1 MKKMLV
7 VLMCFVFCLSS
18 FPAQVLGE
26 GTCTITVANTEF
38 GQVFIDGMNKNGQTV
53 TVPQGHTAEIGVA
66 PNHGYEIG
74 SVTIGG
80 TTYSTD
86 AQIPDR
92 SDFSQSVT
100 INDDINVSVEFRLIK
115 HTVTTVAGPNGSV
128 SPENPEVDHGS
139 DVTFTIT
146 PSAGYMI
153 NELRVDGHVEHVNES
168 SQITVYNVQNDI
180 TLEVTFA
187 EIVTYTITTVAGP
200 NGSVSPENPVVEH
213 GSDVTFTIT
222 PDPGYIIDELRVDG
236 RPERADESGEFTVF
250 NVQQD
255 MTLEVTFMQ
264 VVAHT
269 ITIPK
274 PINGNVQIVG
284 EDGFVPEG
292 GITLTSNTRDVFSF
306 FIFPAVEYITP
317 TGYKGGYKLSR
328 VYLKDRTGE
337 EIDITYAFYYDEDAG
352 KIRIDIETFFDY
364 TLYFDFTE
372 QLPSGVDM
380 YYEDI
385 AILSSEI
392 GSLEDLKAAVKR
404 EYGLRGIYLTD
415 EKFRLPVMPTITQM
429 ISTNGVAYK
438 QTGVRLKPYYF
449 RDIETIGINIYVV
462 DEVTNLIFK
471 VREKNT
477 YQTENDIFITNGSDP
492 LFGDVVFE
500 FPSVEN
506 VLMWF
511 HGPYDATLMPMNSEV
526 ASYFRPFKPLHWVSL
541 RCMYSI
547 PSPFYRA
554 QFHVVNRAKQPEKE
568 LNWFPFTIIQ
578 EDALCM
584 NVQATSDSGTQD
596 TFTWNLDTYPHV
608 TVSDATQEVFFG
620 NDRVILEKPRDNI
633 GDIASMTAA
642 ASNSPGYTFTNN
654 PDGTITIDFLS
665 DYYDKVTVPLTIV
678 KQSGGTV
685 QRNLIIHRVGLD
697 IQAHNAAD
705 GNPSQTRNVWHGTQ
719 TGNQVDFTDGNRY
732 KLTASYFIPDF
743 GDELPYGLYVTRK
756 YANGRIET
764 QIIRQPMTNPYPA
777 QADQFNHAKKM
788 YIYNDGSSG
797 WANIADYLIYAG
809 PNAASAPVEVSVL
822 VLKNAPAIGGLFG
835 GVDYGS
841 GTGVTWTKP

>member
-38 GQVFIDGMNKNGQTV
+38 GEIFIDGMNENGRTV
-53 TVPQGHTAEIGVA
+53 SVPQGHIAEIGVA

-74 SVTIGG
+74 SVTIGD

-153 NELRVDGHVEHVNES
+153 NELRVDGHAEHVNES
-168 SQITVYNVQNDI
+168 SQITVHNVQNDI
-180 TLEVTFA
+180 TLEVTFT
-187 EIVTYTITTVAGP
+187 EIVTYTITTIAGS

-236 RPERADESGEFTVF
+236 RPEMANEHNEFTVF
-250 NVQQD
+250 NVQSD
-255 MTLEVTFMQ
+255 MTLEVTFLQ

-274 PINGNVQIVG
+274 HPYINVQIVG
-284 EDGFVPEG
+284 GGMVPEG
-292 GITLTSNTRDVFSF
+292 GSVITRN
-306 FIFPAVEYITP
+306 
-317 TGYKGGYKLSR
+317 
-328 VYLKDRTGE
+328 TGE
-337 EIDITYAFYYDEDAG
+337 IVSYYIMPERLFRLTDIIIDVEDGEDQNVSYDYYYDETAK
-352 KIRIDIETFFDY
+352 KIRIDIETTSSHTLHIKTDY
-364 TLYFDFTE
+364 MVYYRHIRNGYAITSSEATSDTSIKNAIRRELALSGLDV
-372 QLPSGVDM
+372 QLNDM
-380 YYEDI
+380 T
-385 AILSSEI
+385 ILSRS
-392 GSLEDLKAAVKR
+392 
-404 EYGLRGIYLTD
+404 
-415 EKFRLPVMPTITQM
+415 PH
-429 ISTNGVAYK
+429 ISTNGVGYE
-438 QTGVRLKPYYF
+438 RI
-449 RDIETIGINIYVV
+449 DIEYHRLHSQSANYVSFYVV
-462 DEVTNLIFK
+462 DNYTDIIIFNCLGQARVGEIIIVQGNESFAQNLIY
-471 VREKNT
+471 EIPINT
-477 YQTENDIFITNGSDP
+477 QDYYHIF
-492 LFGDVVFE
+492 
-500 FPSVEN
+500 
-506 VLMWF
+506 
-511 HGPYDATLMPMNSEV
+511 GPYGVEGINLSWANDKTFPIEPVPSL
-526 ASYFRPFKPLHWVSL
+526 PLERVTG
-541 RCMYSI
+541 
-547 PSPFYRA
+547 PFYKW
-554 QFHVVNRAKQPEKE
+554 QLHVVNRGVHVGKE
-568 LNWFPFTIIQ
+568 LNWFPLTLIKQ
-578 EDALCM
+578 DALCM
-584 NVQATSDSGTQD
+584 NVQATSELGTQD
-596 TFTWNLDTYPHV
+596 TFAWDLDTYPHV
-608 TVSDATQEVFFG
+608 NLDGATQQVFFG
-620 NDRVILEKPRDNI
+620 NDRVILEKPRDTI
-633 GDIASMTAA
+633 GDIASMRAA

-685 QRNLIIHRVGLD
+685 QRNLIIHRVGVD
-697 IQAHNAAD
+697 IQAHNKVD
-705 GNPSQTRNVWHGTQ
+705 GNPSPTRTVFHGTQ
-719 TGNQVDFTDGNRY
+719 YGNLVDFADGNRY
-732 KLTASYFIPDF
+732 KITASYYIPDY
-743 GDELPYGLYVTRK
+743 GDDRPYGLYVTRK
-756 YANGRIET
+756 YADGRIET
-764 QIIRQPMTNPYPA
+764 QIITQPLSSPHPG
-777 QADQFNHAKKM
+777 QAHEFDFAKK
-788 YIYNDGSSG
+788 IYRYNNGSSG
-797 WANIADYLIYAG
+797 WANVADYLIYAG

-822 VLKNAPAIGGLFG
+822 VLKNAPTAGSTFG